1 MVSILK
7 YDANLGTFQRMLA
20 VRIHCKLEGFLKL
33 ESVSWRNRR
42 LLVNSTEFVH
52 TYVSETL
59 LMDLPECYLCL
70 KDM

>member
-42 LLVNSTEFVH
+42 LLV
-52 TYVSETL
+52 
-59 LMDLPECYLCL
+59 
-70 KDM
+70 